1 MMKILFVGGRFDEEG
16 GRPSGLAGKMAAAL
30 MELGH
35 AVHSR
40 NGGPYIALDSLKEQA
55 KGYDVVFWWAD
66 VPNEAPKVR
75 NVKEVAPHV
84 MLVTSKRNDGGRYP
98 FGELV
103 GRALAAKANLCFEFS
118 KQSDG
123 IFSIMVFDPL
133 GTVWYRGTD
142 FKAAMAA
149 ACERLVFLRSITRN
163 ATVQSDTDKGLVMS
177 WYFDRFKE
185 EMQGVNREVAV
196 PAEERFVKLVKSY
209 AEVFQSLMPG
219 AQTTRF
225 LGNAS
230 MKGVPKALGHTDH
243 GSMYENVDHIDRS
256 SMYESNL
263 KTYTFPEPVPPQVG
277 RCGKGMPSFR
287 KDGHVFVSERNVDK
301 QFLSLENFVPVY
313 MEGGRIFYC
322 GDRKPSVDTPIQLR
336 LYDALPN
343 IQYMIHSHCYI
354 KGAPFTRTSMP
365 CGAVEEVSEV
375 LEVIDKEYGCRSLAR
390 YVVNLIGH
398 GSIAMSMSIK
408 GLEGLEYEARPMP
421 EFMYGN
427 EAACE
432 REEHIPHDRCLELLC
447 SVIDWVTASNNT
459 KESLRILFGMG
470 FQKEELVHEFAFG
483 EEEVEEA
490 ETEYYDD

>member
-1 MMKILFVGGRFDEEG
+1 MMKILFVGGRFDDEG

-30 MELGH
+30 MGLGH

-133 GTVWYRGTD
+133 GSVWYKGTD
-142 FKAAMAA
+142 VKAAMAA
-149 ACERLVFLRSITRN
+149 ACERLVFLKSITRN
-163 ATVQSDTDKGLVMS
+163 ATVQSDMNKSLVMS
-177 WYFDRFKE
+177 WYFDQFRE
-185 EMQGVNREVAV
+185 EMYAHDKTV
-196 PAEERFVKLVKSY
+196 PIPNEQRFVELVKSY

-230 MKGVPKALGHTDH
+230 MKGMPKALDHT
-243 GSMYENVDHIDRS
+243 DRS
-256 SMYESNL
+256 SMYGYPCL
-263 KTYTFPEPVPPQVG
+263 KASTFPEPVPPQVG

-313 MEGGRIFYC
+313 MEGGKIFYC

-336 LYDALPN
+336 LYNALPG

-365 CGAVEEVSEV
+365 CGAVEEVDEV
-375 LEVIDKEYGCRSLAR
+375 LGVIDREYGCRSLAR

-398 GSIAMSMSIK
+398 GSIAMAMSIK
-408 GLEGLEYEARPMP
+408 GLEGLKYEARPMP
-421 EFMYGN
+421 EFICGN
-427 EAACE
+427 GTSSEPE
-432 REEHIPHDRCLELLC
+432 KHIPQDRCLELLC

-470 FQKEELVHEFAFG
+470 FRKEELIHEFAFG
-483 EEEVEEA
+483 KEEVEEA
-490 ETEYYDD
+490 EAEYYDD

>member
-1 MMKILFVGGRFDEEG
+1 MMKVLFVGGRFDGEG
-16 GRPSGLAGKMAAAL
+16 GRPSGLVGKMIAAL
-30 MELGH
+30 IGLGH

-40 NGGPYIALDSLKEQA
+40 NGGPYSALESLRDQA
-55 KGYDVVFWWAD
+55 KNYDVVFWRAD

-75 NVKEVAPHV
+75 GIKEAAPHV
-84 MLVTSKRNDGGRYP
+84 MLVTSKRNDGNKYP

-103 GRALAAKANLCFEFS
+103 GRALAEKANLCFEFS
-118 KQSDG
+118 RQSDG

-133 GTVWYRGTD
+133 GSVWYKGTD
-142 FKAAMAA
+142 VKAAMAA
-149 ACERLVFLRSITRN
+149 ACERLVFLKSITRN
-163 ATVQSDTDKGLVMS
+163 ATVQSDVNKSLVMS
-177 WYFDRFKE
+177 WYFDQFRE
-185 EMQGVNREVAV
+185 EMHAHDKTV
-196 PAEERFVKLVKSY
+196 PIPNEQRFIELVKSY

-230 MKGVPKALGHTDH
+230 MKGASRALDHTDH
-243 GSMYENVDHIDRS
+243 NSMYG
-256 SMYESNL
+256 YPYL
-263 KTYTFPEPVPPQVG
+263 KTSPDSVPPQVG
-277 RCGKGMPSFR
+277 RCGKGIPSFR

-365 CGAVEEVSEV
+365 CGAVEEVPEV
-375 LEVIDKEYGCRSLAR
+375 LDVIDREYGCRSLAC

-427 EAACE
+427 EAPCE
-432 REEHIPHDRCLELLC
+432 PEKHISQDRCLELLC

-470 FQKEELVHEFAFG
+470 FQKEELIHEFAFG